1 MVEAFAVNLHKLM
14 AYKDEYEVARL
25 LLAPQARAAAEAVGG
40 KGARVQWHLHPPML
54 RSLGMKRKLTL
65 GRWATPLLVALRAG
79 RRLRGTPLDM
89 PGWSHLRRVERKLA
103 SEYAEVITQLLL
115 DGAPHDITLEVA
127 GLPDIIRGYEGIK
140 VANIA
145 TYRARLADLLAHA
158 SHPFPQP
165 LDTKP

>member
-1 MVEAFAVNLHKLM
+1 MVEAFAFSLHKLM

-40 KGARVQWHLHPPML
+40 KGARVQWQLHPPML
-54 RSLGMKRKLTL
+54 RSLGMKRKIKL

-79 RRLRGTPLDM
+79 RILRGTPFDV

-103 SEYAEVITQLLL
+103 GEYVEIIMRLLRG
-115 DGAPHDITLEVA
+115 GAPLDITLEVA

-145 TYRARLADLLAHA
+145 AYRGRLTELLARANH
-158 SHPFPQP
+158 
-165 LDTKP
+165 